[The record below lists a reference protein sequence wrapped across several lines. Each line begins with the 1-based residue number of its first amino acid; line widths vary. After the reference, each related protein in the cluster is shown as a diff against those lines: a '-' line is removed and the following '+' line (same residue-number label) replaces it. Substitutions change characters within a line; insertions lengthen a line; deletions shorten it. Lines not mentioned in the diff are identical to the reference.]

1 VHTHKPHGKTKHS
14 QTHWI
19 HLFLH
24 KMGVV
29 GGPIL
34 MCCGPSCCRTLV
46 AALDVLCPII
56 STVTFSIKE
65 HYLTSGREAVHTLF
79 CFLPSFQASTQ
90 WRNRADEGHAHAFRL
105 PGVQPC
111 GPQPWPQRWG
121 PQPWGP
127 QQQRQPVRK
136 QERASKTC
144 GTKARTSFKNMRSLL
159 ANMSFFALSL
169 QLRRGETDED
179 RRRKPKI
186 SKTRDKGWPKRTVN
200 VCRINFLITWPLRK

>member
-1 VHTHKPHGKTKHS
+1 
-14 QTHWI
+14 
-19 HLFLH
+19 
-24 KMGVV
+24 M
-29 GGPIL
+29 
-34 MCCGPSCCRTLV
+34 
-46 AALDVLCPII
+46 
-56 STVTFSIKE
+56 
-65 HYLTSGREAVHTLF
+65 F

-111 GPQPWPQRWG
+111 GPQPWPQPWG

-144 GTKARTSFKNMRSLL
+144 GTKARTSFKNMRSLP

-186 SKTRDKGWPKRTVN
+186 SKTRDKGWSKRTVN
-200 VCRINFLITWPLRK
+200 VCRINFFITWPLLKMSNCRFPTNPRRKRTEGSSKVQKLPFWGETSLRRSATVYGSIRS